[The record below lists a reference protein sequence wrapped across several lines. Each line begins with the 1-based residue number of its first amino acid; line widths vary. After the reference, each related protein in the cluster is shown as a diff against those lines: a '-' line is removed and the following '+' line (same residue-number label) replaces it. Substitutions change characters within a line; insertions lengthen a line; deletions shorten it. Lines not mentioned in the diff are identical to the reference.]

1 MFTLDSNREMGKEL
15 RVAVVD
21 ALTKE
26 MEKNDKLIALDADLA
41 SASKWSDLQKRFGK
55 RFINVGIAEANMM
68 GVAAGL
74 SLTGYVPFLHTFGPF
89 ATRRAFDQL
98 FISGAYSK
106 NTLNIY
112 GSDPGFAV
120 GHNGGTHTTFEDI
133 ALLRAIPDIVICDAA
148 DAVQMEWIITEFAKM
163 TGVHYV
169 RGNRKAV
176 RNIYLPGS
184 TFELGKGNLLR
195 EGEEYLLISSGQLV
209 TETLEV
215 AEELEKKG
223 ITSDVIDM
231 FTIKPLDK
239 ELILERVIGKKRVIT
254 IENHSVI
261 NGLGSAVAEVL
272 ADNGL
277 GIQLTR
283 IGIDNRFGQV
293 GTPAFLQEEY
303 GLTTK
308 QILKQ
313 IDPIA

>member
-55 RFINVGIAEANMM
+55 QFINVGIAEANMM

>member
-223 ITSDVIDM
+223 ITSDVVDM

-303 GLTTK
+303 GLTTE

-313 IDPIA
+313 IDPIV

>member
-148 DAVQMEWIITEFAKM
+148 DAIQMEWIITEFAKM

-223 ITSDVIDM
+223 ITSDVVDM

-303 GLTTK
+303 GLTTE

-313 IDPIA
+313 IDPIV

>member
-303 GLTTK
+303 GLTTE

-313 IDPIA
+313 IDPIV

>member
-41 SASKWSDLQKRFGK
+41 SASKWSDLQKRFDK